1 MFRRLDATSEVLCLQ
16 DPDWQDGWG
25 DDMYMDIEAEIRKA
39 KEARASKKEREQK
52 RNVIDLTRGEEPLVG
67 KLNQDG
73 TISIGGRR
81 EKGRAVRG
89 IENLSR
95 GPRKKVDVEE
105 EKRKA
110 EEWVAAV
117 RERAERGRNAQ
128 GKRGRAKRDT
138 GSTWET
144 PEMAAEREKE
154 MAHDALEAE
163 LEVEEKLLETRHK
176 RVMRDYNLI
185 DSLLKGEQD
194 EEELVQELDGELG
207 IVSNLLGKGS
217 DGAVEDSDELED
229 GFSDDGEVDNAV
241 QEEVGRS
248 SQEADREREKLAA
261 EESLRTGGLWADLDD
276 DFVPQ
281 SRADTGADF
290 GQVALSGG
298 AAGSKSKDQHS
309 AAGDA
314 SSSDG
319 VPLPGMNSN
328 SQSKSSSNGVGGS
341 VGRRE
346 VKAGDGS
353 DRRRVSFDDGRGLM
367 KQAVVPPKRAAG
379 SDAPKGDA
387 PFGYEKQTLFEQL
400 QPPRLKQRKREEPKE
415 ETVKAVSAS
424 VAPKKLLITSEEC
437 SYGYWDKRSRFKGNR
452 RSHC

>member
-1 MFRRLDATSEVLCLQ
+1 MQ

-39 KEARASKKEREQK
+39 KEARASKKEKEQK
-52 RNVIDLTRGEEPLVG
+52 RDVIDLTRGEEPLVG

-73 TISIGGRR
+73 TILIGGRP
-81 EKGRAVRG
+81 EKERAVRG

-95 GPRKKVDVEE
+95 GPRKKVNVEE

-110 EEWVAAV
+110 EEWVANV
-117 RERAERGRNAQ
+117 RERVERGRDAQ

-163 LEVEEKLLETRHK
+163 LEEEEKLLETRHK

-185 DSLLKGEQD
+185 DSLLKGEED
-194 EEELVQELDGELG
+194 EEELDGELG
-207 IVSNLLGKGS
+207 VGSDLLGKGS
-217 DGAVEDSDELED
+217 DGAVLDVDDSDELED
-229 GFSDDGEVDNAV
+229 GFSDREEVDDV
-241 QEEVGRS
+241 GQEVVRRS
-248 SQEADREREKLAA
+248 NQEAEREREKVAA
-261 EESLRTGGLWADLDD
+261 EESLRTGGFWADLDD

-290 GQVALSGG
+290 GQVASAWGVAGLDSKDEHT
-298 AAGSKSKDQHS
+298 AAGV
-309 AAGDA
+309 A
-314 SSSDG
+314 SSSDR
-319 VPLPGMNSN
+319 VPLPGFNSN
-328 SQSKSSSNGVGGS
+328 SQTKSSSNGVGGS
-341 VGRRE
+341 AERRE

-367 KQAVVPPKRAAG
+367 KQAVDPPERAAG
-379 SDAPKGDA
+379 SSAPKGGA

-400 QPPRLKQRKREEPKE
+400 RPPRLKQRKREEPKE
-415 ETVKAVSAS
+415 ETVEAVSAS

-437 SYGYWDKRSRFKGNR
+437 SCGY
-452 RSHC
+452 